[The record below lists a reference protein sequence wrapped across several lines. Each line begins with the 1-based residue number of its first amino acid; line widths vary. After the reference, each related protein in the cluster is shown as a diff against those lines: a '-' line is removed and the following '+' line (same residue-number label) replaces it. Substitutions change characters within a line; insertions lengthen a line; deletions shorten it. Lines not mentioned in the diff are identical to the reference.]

1 MGWRQLPRIH
11 CHRNDRR
18 YDRHDILHC
27 DTFHH
32 LIIISDLCDTF
43 LYIRNILHFFKY
55 FI

>member
-11 CHRNDRR
+11 WHRNNRR

-27 DTFHH
+27 DTFH
-32 LIIISDLCDTF
+32 LIIISDLCDTL
-43 LYIRNILHFFKY
+43 LYIRNILHFFKF